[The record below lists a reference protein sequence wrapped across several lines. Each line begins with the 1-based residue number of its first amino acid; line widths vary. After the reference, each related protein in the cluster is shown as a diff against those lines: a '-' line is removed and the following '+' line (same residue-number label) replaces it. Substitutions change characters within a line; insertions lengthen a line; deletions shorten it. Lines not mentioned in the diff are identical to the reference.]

1 MAPPANNKRS
11 RSSRRSKDTG
21 TPTHNRVHRRVIT
34 KDAGKPIYKASSPVA
49 IINGFIR
56 AIHGKSVGVS
66 IKNISLTCSGHESL
80 LNAGILHRDISI
92 GNIMLTKNKD
102 SGFLIDLDLANKTSD
117 DQASGAPSKTGTKI
131 FMAIGA
137 LLGEPHSFMHDLES
151 FFWVLFWI
159 CIHYDGR
166 NEKGEVKRKIV
177 SKYERWNYADPE
189 ELADLKSGMIIEEE
203 RFNKTT
209 ASFTP
214 SCQPLAPCMRD
225 LRRYIFPNG
234 KRWLGENKELYPQIK
249 AVLDKAREDP
259 GV

>member
-1 MAPPANNKRS
+1 MSLHFQSLVLLKLNDQSCLKYMVELELEETFSVKPP
-11 RSSRRSKDTG
+11 RSSG
-21 TPTHNRVHRRVIT
+21 
-34 KDAGKPIYKASSPVA
+34 
-49 IINGFIR
+49 
-56 AIHGKSVGVS
+56 
-66 IKNISLTCSGHESL
+66 
-80 LNAGILHRDISI
+80 
-92 GNIMLTKNKD
+92 
-102 SGFLIDLDLANKTSD
+102 LA
-117 DQASGAPSKTGTKI
+117 GTKI

-137 LLGEPHSFMHDLES
+137 LLSEPHSFMHDLES

-177 SKYERWNYADPE
+177 SKYERWNYADTE

-203 RFNKTT
+203 CFNKTT

-214 SCQPLAPCMRD
+214 TCQPLAPCRRD

-234 KRWLGENKELYPQIK
+234 KHWLRENKELYPQIK